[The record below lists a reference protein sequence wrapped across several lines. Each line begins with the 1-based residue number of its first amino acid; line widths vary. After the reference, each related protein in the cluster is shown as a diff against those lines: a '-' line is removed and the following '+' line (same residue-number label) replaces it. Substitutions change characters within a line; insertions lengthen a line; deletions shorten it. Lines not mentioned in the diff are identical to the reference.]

1 MMFLSHIGV
10 ETDLKKLENFDFCG
24 NLSGNILFRPKNGP
38 KGPQGPI
45 GTPQDDKNC
54 FFELPGY
61 GNPMLGKRIFEL
73 SPIEKKLVWPY
84 HGYGGHVGFSGP
96 GT

>member
-1 MMFLSHIGV
+1 MEICPEIAF
-10 ETDLKKLENFDFCG
+10 F
-24 NLSGNILFRPKNGP
+24 GP
-38 KGPQGPI
+38 KMGQKDLRAPLGPPRMTKI
-45 GTPQDDKNC
+45 I

-61 GNPMLGKRIFEL
+61 DNPMLGKRIFEL
-73 SPIEKKLVWPY
+73 SPIGKKLVWPY